1 MHSDKYK
8 NKRMLMD
15 FFMKNFMYTNTDGD
29 PVHFK
34 NFTKEVTD
42 ATTIEVENKFKD
54 NFADE
59 LIGKLNHFKSKSL
72 FLSR

>member
-1 MHSDKYK
+1 
-8 NKRMLMD
+8 
-15 FFMKNFMYTNTDGD
+15 MYTNTDGD

-59 LIGKLNHFKSKSL
+59 LIGKLNYFKSKSL